1 MGYAQDDS
9 YIDPSVPEAISDVLH
24 DPQTSGGLLV
34 SVPADIA
41 EEVAA
46 DMLANGSFTA
56 EIVGEVIEKQE
67 KYLEVY

>member
-1 MGYAQDDS
+1 M
-9 YIDPSVPEAISDVLH
+9 
-24 DPQTSGGLLV
+24 V